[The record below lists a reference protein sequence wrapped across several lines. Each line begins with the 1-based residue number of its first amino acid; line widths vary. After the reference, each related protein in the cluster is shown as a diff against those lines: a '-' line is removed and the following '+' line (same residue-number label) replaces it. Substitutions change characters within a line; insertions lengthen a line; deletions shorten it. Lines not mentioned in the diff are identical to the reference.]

1 MQQLH
6 LIKILL
12 EYIHV
17 QTNESLLIK
26 YVASKYLYH
35 DKNVSHEQEVVFASQ
50 ELYPLVTYTSP

>member
-26 YVASKYLYH
+26 YVASKYLHH
-35 DKNVSHEQEVVFASQ
+35 DKNVSHEQEGVFASQ
-50 ELYPLVTYTSP
+50 ELYPLFTYTSP